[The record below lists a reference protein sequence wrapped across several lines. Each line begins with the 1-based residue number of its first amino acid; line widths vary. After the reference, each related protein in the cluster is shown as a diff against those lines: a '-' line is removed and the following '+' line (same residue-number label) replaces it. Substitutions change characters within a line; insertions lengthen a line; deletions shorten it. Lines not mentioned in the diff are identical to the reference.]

1 MKHFLLFGV
10 ALLLSFFLCI
20 AASAGTAEDL
30 SIDELLSAHEEIE
43 IDDRMYALDAFIWRD
58 FMPFCPPNGR
68 PLIASVS
75 VTATDSLEFPKSID
89 ADRIWIVNGSDVW
102 ESGFS
107 TEERTRH
114 SSSNHLE
121 KIARGGPKW
130 QTGIKVDVVVRVID
144 GADNI
149 YLLKASDQPINRTE

>member
-1 MKHFLLFGV
+1 MAVLLCN
-10 ALLLSFFLCI
+10 AT
-20 AASAGTAEDL
+20 SAGTREEL
-30 SIDELLSAHEEIE
+30 SIDELMSAPGKIE
-43 IDDRMYALDAFIWRD
+43 IDNRSYALDVFLWRD

-68 PLIASVS
+68 PMIALVS

-102 ESGFS
+102 QSGFS
-107 TEERTRH
+107 SEERTRH
-114 SSSNHLE
+114 SSGNHLE

-130 QTGIKVDVVVRVID
+130 RTGTKVDVVVRVID

>member
-1 MKHFLLFGV
+1 MKRFELCVLS
-10 ALLLSFFLCI
+10 LLLSVFLCF
-20 AASAGTAEDL
+20 AASVDARGEVST
-30 SIDELLSAHEEIE
+30 DELLSAPEEIE
-43 IDDRMYALDAFIWRD
+43 VDNFRYVLDVFLWRD

-68 PLIASVS
+68 PLIASIS
-75 VTATDSLEFPKSID
+75 VTATDSLELPKTID
-89 ADRIWIVNGSDVW
+89 ADRIWIVNGSNVW

-107 TEERTRH
+107 SEERTRH
-114 SSSNHLE
+114 SSGNHLE

-130 QTGIKVDVVVRVID
+130 QPGIKVEVVVRVID